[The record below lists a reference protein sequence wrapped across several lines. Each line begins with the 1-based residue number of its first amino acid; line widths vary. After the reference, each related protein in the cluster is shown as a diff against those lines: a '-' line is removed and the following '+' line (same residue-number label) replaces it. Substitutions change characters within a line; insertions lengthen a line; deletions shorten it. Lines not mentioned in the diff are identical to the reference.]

1 MAAPVIPPP
10 ITARSN
16 SSFCILLRLIFLVF
30 GEKFPL
36 GDLVF
41 SRSML
46 ASQQLCGWKRFQ
58 VSVFRFQ
65 FFNFFLTPA
74 SSITRG
80 KEYGSPLLDTP

>member
-36 GDLVF
+36 EDLGF
-41 SRSML
+41 NHSML
-46 ASQQLCGWKRFQ
+46 ASEQLRGVIKGHGMLEFWNNGNQTSRQ
-58 VSVFRFQ
+58 TIPVFHYSIMPTSLL
-65 FFNFFLTPA
+65 NF
-74 SSITRG
+74 
-80 KEYGSPLLDTP
+80 

>member
-36 GDLVF
+36 EDPGF
-41 SRSML
+41 SHSML
-46 ASQQLCGWKRFQ
+46 ASQKLSGVIKRHGRPDILLYL
-58 VSVFRFQ
+58 VF
-65 FFNFFLTPA
+65 
-74 SSITRG
+74 
-80 KEYGSPLLDTP
+80 LLRTWNAGILE

>member
-16 SSFCILLRLIFLVF
+16 SSSRILLRLIFLVF

-36 GDLVF
+36 EDLGF

-46 ASQQLCGWKRFQ
+46 ASQQLSGVIKRHG
-58 VSVFRFQ
+58 RPDI
-65 FFNFFLTPA
+65 FLHLVV
-74 SSITRG
+74 
-80 KEYGSPLLDTP
+80 LLRTWSAGILA